1 MGSESSGVRL
11 VGYVTVGVVAIG
23 GIGTALV
30 AAAVAPEQSHLVM
43 LFMPLVAITSLG
55 MTVAWAGFA
64 LLVFIR
70 TRFQKFQ

>member
-1 MGSESSGVRL
+1 MGSEGSAVRL
-11 VGYVTVGVVAIG
+11 LGYAMVGVVAFG

-30 AAAVAPEQSHLVM
+30 AAAVPPEQSRLVI

-55 MTVAWAGFA
+55 MTFAWAGFA
-64 LLVFIR
+64 LLAFIR